1 MSSDH
6 VSLWKCQRCGHEE
19 ADHLGVQTLPVAKV
33 KSRLVPD
40 AVIADAV
47 DESGKCHVEGCDCRQ
62 FQGAEQKVSCT

>member
-40 AVIADAV
+40 VV
-47 DESGKCHVEGCDCRQ
+47 NESGKCHVDGCDCRE
-62 FQGAEQKVSCT
+62 FQGADQKASCT